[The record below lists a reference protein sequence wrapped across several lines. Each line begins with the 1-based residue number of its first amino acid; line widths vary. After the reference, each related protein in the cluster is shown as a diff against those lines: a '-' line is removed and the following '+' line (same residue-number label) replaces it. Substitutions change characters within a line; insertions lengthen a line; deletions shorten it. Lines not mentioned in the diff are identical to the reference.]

1 MMYRTVD
8 LGSNQY
14 LVGDKGVWEASD
26 SYMYL
31 MAAVVPLS
39 QTLFRLHLRRTNN
52 RSREQ
57 TASVKVKGPA

>member
-8 LGSNQY
+8 LGSKQY
-14 LVGDKGVWEASD
+14 LAGDKGVWEASD
-26 SYMYL
+26 SYL
-31 MAAVVPLS
+31 LAAVVPLS

-57 TASVKVKGPA
+57 QVSKSKGRPRRK